1 METLTLRQRRVLV
14 IGSGAIAGFY
24 GALLNKVGWQV
35 DMVARSDH
43 GVIKDQGLRVDS
55 TLGDL
60 SFKPAN
66 VYADVA
72 SAGIADQVLVAIK
85 LVDGTDLAGLLR
97 PLVGPQTHI
106 ILIANGIDIEAPILE
121 AFPDN
126 PLTSCVA
133 FVGASRVAPG
143 HIRHVAFGR
152 LLMGAYPPG
161 AENHCEALIEAFNA
175 AGIKARLR
183 DNIATER
190 WKKSLWNASL
200 NPLSVLT
207 NGATTETLLATPPGE
222 RLVRALMT
230 EVMAVAT
237 AAGHRLDAGLIDANI
252 ENTRKMPAILTSM
265 AQDYLAGRG
274 MELDAIV
281 GRVIAVADHHGLDI
295 PHLRSVYTS
304 LVMRQKSGA
313 P

>member
-24 GALLNKVGWQV
+24 GALLNRAGWQV

-60 SFKPAN
+60 SFKPVN

-72 SAGIADQVLVAIK
+72 SAGIVDQVLVAIK

-97 PLVGPQTHI
+97 PLVGPHTHI
-106 ILIANGIDIEAPILE
+106 VLIANGIDIEAPIIE

-143 HIRHVAFGR
+143 HIRQVAFGR

-161 AENHCEALIEAFNA
+161 SDSHCDALIEAFNA
-175 AGIKARLR
+175 AGIKARIR
-183 DNIATER
+183 DNITTER

-207 NGATTETLLATPPGE
+207 NGATTDAMLARSDGE

-230 EVMAVAT
+230 EVLEVA
-237 AAGHRLDAGLIDANI
+237 AATGHLLDTGLIDANI
-252 ENTRKMPAILTSM
+252 DNTRKMPAILTSM

-274 MELDAIV
+274 LELDAIV
-281 GRVIAVADHHGLDI
+281 GRVIAAADHHQLGV

-304 LVMRQKSGA
+304 LAIRQESGTR
-313 P
+313 